1 MDLIGGQVDIQF
13 KYVKLTFN
21 VIEFQCNGLDPT
33 VKSWGTANHVKI
45 WDGKKSK
52 TIDCGKK
59 RQPPY
64 YSTSDE
70 IQVQLQVRTSVHFM
84 QYANVIKRH
93 NLFFGLVINHESFGS
108 NRISDKRSG
117 IWN

>member
-93 NLFFGLVINHESFGS
+93 NPSFA
-108 NRISDKRSG
+108 
-117 IWN
+117 

>member
-1 MDLIGGQVDIQF
+1 MDYQSSGDTGPCYQTLIFIGGQVDIQF
-13 KYVKLTFN
+13 KYIKLTFN

-70 IQVQLQVRTSVHFM
+70 IQVQLQVRT
-84 QYANVIKRH
+84 Y
-93 NLFFGLVINHESFGS
+93 ES
-108 NRISDKRSG
+108 
-117 IWN
+117 